1 MTMNQNSC
9 AFTGHRPKSFPWKY
23 NEAAPEC
30 VLLKDVLTA
39 QIMKLAD
46 RGVTEFLS
54 GMALGV
60 DLWSAQI
67 VLGLQEKYPAIR
79 LHCILPC
86 EGQEAKWPAAAQ
98 EQYYAILKQAS
109 NVVYV
114 SRKYTSNCMLE
125 RNHYLVN
132 HASILL
138 AVYNGTQRSGTG
150 ATVRY
155 AQKQGREIFIIAP
168 VSRTITHLPNEI
180 RNKLQEGRGQSMTG
194 HCPYCGNAILS
205 KHSNFCFECGRQ
217 LREIPPEDAAVIAPE
232 EERHKPMPVRE
243 KVVFIQSG
251 IVGQHSE

>member
-1 MTMNQNSC
+1 MTEFTC

-23 NEAAPEC
+23 NETAPDC
-30 VLLKDVLTA
+30 VLLKEALEE
-39 QIMKLAD
+39 QIKTLAEG
-46 RGVTEFLS
+46 GVTDFLS

-98 EQYYAILKQAS
+98 EQYHAILKQAS

-125 RNHYLVN
+125 RNHYLVD

-205 KHSNFCFECGRQ
+205 KHSNFCFECGGSFGKYRQ
-217 LREIPPEDAAVIAPE
+217 KMPP
-232 EERHKPMPVRE
+232 
-243 KVVFIQSG
+243 
-251 IVGQHSE
+251 